1 MNILFSESNSENL
14 PREIAADDST
24 VQLLLPHDSKYGAIV
39 ERNIASWKLGW
50 NVDLLAIVYCGVVVT
65 GISYSLLVW
74 VIEKRGPVFPA
85 MFSPLPLIMTAIF
98 SAIFLHETLHWG
110 RSVGRS
116 VVYCWWVGFML
127 SFGVSTERPNRNWM
141 GPKRKPIWNPSLR
154 RSRTHPI
161 MCRRKRLTRGNYHHN
176 NDRGHIFIL
185 GY

>member
-116 VVYCWWVGFML
+116 VGYVLLVGGLYAFFWGKYREAQQKL
-127 SFGVSTERPNRNWM
+127 D
-141 GPKRKPIWNPSLR
+141 GPKEEAHLESIVTSKSNSPNHVQEKE
-154 RSRTHPI
+154 THA
-161 MCRRKRLTRGNYHHN
+161 G
-176 NDRGHIFIL
+176 
-185 GY
+185 